1 LSFEEIKKAASRLE
15 EKALPVLPAPAAP
28 RCHRRRLRKELAP
41 LDPQLRQN
49 SSLPALRKQTLDELA
64 NGAERVIDV
73 GWRTTSRASSRD
85 SRDSCASR
93 DSTLSRDS
101 RASRATRCSEPAR
114 PAWPKGPAA
123 GLSACSLR
131 DWLDFDRPLSRVPKP
146 TLAAMQEPHWL
157 TGEPALRSPCTQVL
171 CDPDVPARA
180 LRECLERDC
189 RGQFSSAYLVPGWTP
204 NGSTDRRLWVVDP
217 DGLCFETLVA
227 QAGAAAL
234 DCRLD
239 VEPVGGWGPLEAWKD
254 RIAAVN
260 PATAKA
266 LPEEKGLVDL
276 VMPRRRKL
284 EQELTRVV
292 FSGYLVRACLD
303 NDAEL
308 AKAALAAGADPD
320 WQDPGGLTAVVAAH
334 GTAVAEVLTDHQL
347 SRHGA
352 NADFARQAL
361 ELMREFVAER
371 DPRAFVTEEA
381 GYTEELSAL

>member
-1 LSFEEIKKAASRLE
+1 
-15 EKALPVLPAPAAP
+15 
-28 RCHRRRLRKELAP
+28 
-41 LDPQLRQN
+41 
-49 SSLPALRKQTLDELA
+49 
-64 NGAERVIDV
+64 
-73 GWRTTSRASSRD
+73 
-85 SRDSCASR
+85 
-93 DSTLSRDS
+93 
-101 RASRATRCSEPAR
+101 
-114 PAWPKGPAA
+114 
-123 GLSACSLR
+123 
-131 DWLDFDRPLSRVPKP
+131 
-146 TLAAMQEPHWL
+146 
-157 TGEPALRSPCTQVL
+157 
-171 CDPDVPARA
+171 
-180 LRECLERDC
+180 
-189 RGQFSSAYLVPGWTP
+189 
-204 NGSTDRRLWVVDP
+204 
-217 DGLCFETLVA
+217 
-227 QAGAAAL
+227 
-234 DCRLD
+234 LD